1 MSILKITMNQITQNE
16 ATRTLAPANT
26 VALVVGSQGKGV
38 FLAIC

>member
-1 MSILKITMNQITQNE
+1 MNQITQNE

-26 VALVVGSQGKGV
+26 VDLVVGSQGKGV